1 MSIKA
6 KAAQAALANPVQF
19 AIAAAVV
26 VGVVYFATRAV
37 AKQAAAAVGGVV
49 SGNNAITSGTVYQGA
64 GIVATPAA
72 IANSASGGLLESLGS
87 WLGGKVYD
95 LTHDEY
101 DPNAG
106 MLKAPN
112 TVRQGANATDAL
124 WGGIGNVELSAR

>member
-1 MSIKA
+1 MSKVA
-6 KAAQAALANPVQF
+6 NAALNNPVQF

-49 SGNNAITSGTVYQGA
+49 SGNNAITNGTPYAGT

-72 IANSASGGLLESLGS
+72 IANSASGGLLAEFGG
-87 WLGGKVYD
+87 WLGRSVYD
-95 LTHDEY
+95 LTHPNDY

-106 MLKAPN
+106 MQYAPN
-112 TVRQGANATDAL
+112 TVRQGANATDLL
-124 WGGIGNVELSAR
+124 WGPIGGVVLRAN